1 MRVEYSTIKLNEGFA
16 GEILEGNQMR
26 KIIVITLMVM
36 ATGVFAQR
44 GGGHRGGMRQRQM
57 DPNKVPKIGVV
68 YGTVVDSTSGTPI
81 PYASVAIIN
90 QRSSTIMTGGI
101 TNDEGKFHIKEIPL
115 GRHKVVVEYIGYAK
129 QELGPFTFLP
139 LGDNKTEHNLETISL
154 VQTTLQMAG
163 VDVEGERPLFVQTA
177 EKRIFNVSKNSL
189 STGGNAIDALRQVPG
204 VEVDQDDNVSL
215 RGSTQVNLMID
226 GKPSSIAGGDIKS
239 LLQSIP
245 SANIADIEVMTNPGA
260 KYDPEGMAGIIN
272 IVLKENKF
280 AGLNGNINTGGDSQG
295 GSNLSGQINYRTT
308 SYNSFINLGMN
319 DRKRISDGSN
329 MRWQEFP
336 NFKNEINQISNSNS
350 GGPNLFIKSGF
361 EYFIDSKQSLGVSA
375 TVSNG
380 DRNSDNDT
388 YTTDSGPG
396 DKKYIRFA
404 TTGSDR
410 NGYDINLNYDKKYE
424 DPKHKLTSF
433 FRFSDGLNDGLNEY
447 YNSDNGGADFVGMNK
462 AKNGDEG
469 TSSGYDF
476 KLDYVHPFE
485 NKSKLEVGLASK
497 STDRGDTQ
505 IAEIFDEATN
515 QYVSDRSFS
524 NEFIYNETVH
534 AAYLQYSRNIWLFGI
549 NAGGRYEMVDMLSEL
564 KTTNERFENPYSSF
578 YPSLSV
584 TFGAPQLVQI
594 QTSYSKRV
602 NRPRSRMLN
611 PFSSRQDERNLR
623 IGNPFLKPE
632 YTDSYEINF
641 SRFSRG
647 LSLSLGGYYRYTTDK
662 MTRFKEVREDGVSI
676 ATYKNLEEQNTRG
689 IDYSIVGSLG
699 QKLRLM
705 FSGSVY
711 WDEINSEL
719 FGSDYDKTAQGQRLR
734 LTTMWNINPTTEFMF
749 FMFYMPGRDI
759 AIGKMD
765 AMSFSSMS
773 VKKKFMDNRLNLT
786 LNLGDPFGL
795 SGFGFESW
803 GDLDEDGVRDW
814 YQDSNRNWN
823 SQSIRL
829 TLEYRFGKMEDR
841 SRFSRQ
847 RRGEGMQMEEGA
859 GEIF

>member
-1 MRVEYSTIKLNEGFA
+1 
-16 GEILEGNQMR
+16 
-26 KIIVITLMVM
+26 
-36 ATGVFAQR
+36 
-44 GGGHRGGMRQRQM
+44 
-57 DPNKVPKIGVV
+57 
-68 YGTVVDSTSGTPI
+68 
-81 PYASVAIIN
+81 
-90 QRSSTIMTGGI
+90 
-101 TNDEGKFHIKEIPL
+101 
-115 GRHKVVVEYIGYAK
+115 
-129 QELGPFTFLP
+129 
-139 LGDNKTEHNLETISL
+139 
-154 VQTTLQMAG
+154 MAG

-204 VEVDQDDNVSL
+204 VEVDPDDNVSL
-215 RGSTQVNLMID
+215 RGSSNVNLMID

-319 DRKRISDGSN
+319 DRKRISDGSS
-329 MRWQEFP
+329 MRWMEFP
-336 NFKNEINQISNSNS
+336 SFRNEINQISNSNS

-375 TVSNG
+375 TISNG

-388 YTTDSGPG
+388 HTTDSGPG
-396 DKKYIRFA
+396 DKKYIRYT

-410 NGYDINLNYDKKYE
+410 NGYDINFNYDKKYE
-424 DPKHKLTSF
+424 DPKQKLTSF

-534 AAYLQYSRNIWLFGI
+534 AGYLQYSGNLWLFGI

-578 YPSLSV
+578 YPSLSM

-676 ATYKNLEEQNTRG
+676 ATYKNLEEQKTRG

-749 FMFYMPGRDI
+749 FIFYMPGRDI

-773 VKKKFMDNRLNLT
+773 VKKKFMDERLNLT
-786 LNLGDPFGL
+786 LNVGDPFGL

-803 GDLDEDGVRDW
+803 GDLDEDGIRDW
-814 YQDSNRNWN
+814 YQDSSRNWN
-823 SQSIRL
+823 SRTVRL

-847 RRGEGMQMEEGA
+847 RRGEGMQMEESA

>member
-1 MRVEYSTIKLNEGFA
+1 MKKIR
-16 GEILEGNQMR
+16 
-26 KIIVITLMVM
+26 IIVALVALSISIVS
-36 ATGVFAQR
+36 AQR
-44 GGGHRGGMRQRQM
+44 GGSRGGMNQQQM
-57 DPNKVPKIGVV
+57 DPKSVPKIGVI
-68 YGTVVDSTSGTPI
+68 YGTVVDSASKAPI
-81 PYASVAIIN
+81 PYASISVIN
-90 QRSSTIMTGGI
+90 QRSNTIMTGGI
-101 TNDEGKFHIKEIPL
+101 SNEDGEFRVKEIPL
-115 GRHKVVVEYIGYAK
+115 GRHKIVVEYIGYAK

-139 LGDNKTEHNLETISL
+139 FGDNKTEYNLETISL

-204 VEVDQDDNVSL
+204 VEVDSDDNVSL
-215 RGSTQVNLMID
+215 RGSSNVNLMID

-280 AGLNGNINTGGDSQG
+280 AGLIGNINTGGDSQG

-396 DKKYIRFA
+396 DKKYIRYA

-424 DPKHKLTSF
+424 DPKQKLTSF

-447 YNSDNGGADFVGMNK
+447 YNSDNGGADFVGMKK

-534 AAYLQYSRNIWLFGI
+534 AAYLQYSGNLWLFGI

-564 KTTNERFENPYSSF
+564 KTTNEKFENPYSSF
-578 YPSLSV
+578 YPSLSM

-647 LSLSLGGYYRYTTDK
+647 LSLSMGGYYRYTTDK

-719 FGSDYDKTAQGQRLR
+719 FGSDYNKTAQGQRLR

-749 FMFYMPGRDI
+749 FIFYMPGRDI

-773 VKKKFMDNRLNLT
+773 VKKKFMDERLNLT
-786 LNLGDPFGL
+786 LNVGDPFGL

-814 YQDSNRNWN
+814 YQDANRNWN
-823 SQSIRL
+823 SRSIRL

-847 RRGEGMQMEEGA
+847 RRGEGMQMEEGS